1 MYHSNPVADPEMG
14 FTRVAPPPFK
24 NAKTK
29 DNTKKTEKRKV
40 KREEGRSENKSS
52 RDFLRGESEIC
63 EVLVKIQA
71 EERVFGYILKKH
83 VRICCF

>member
-14 FTRVAPPPFK
+14 FTRVAPPFK

-40 KREEGRSENKSS
+40 KREEGRSENFFEASPRFVK
-52 RDFLRGESEIC
+52 FL
-63 EVLVKIQA
+63 
-71 EERVFGYILKKH
+71 
-83 VRICCF
+83 